1 VARKASLPAD
11 TGIAPSIGRYPVD
24 LIWSGTPRSPM
35 TAGEEGIILGLTAHP
50 SLNAQDRLRGDAPA
64 SFAAY
69 TATQRFVEPSMGF

>member
-1 VARKASLPAD
+1 
-11 TGIAPSIGRYPVD
+11 
-24 LIWSGTPRSPM
+24 M

-50 SLNAQDRLRGDAPA
+50 SLNAQDHLRGDAPA